1 MKRIWQIFAGLFII
15 LASVNLTSCVD
26 GDFEEPPIIVPEV
39 EFEANRSIQQLKS
52 FYLDTLSR
60 TLTLI
65 DEDIIISGIIVA
77 NDESGNLYKKMV
89 IQDETAAIEL
99 SLDKTSLYNEY
110 KLGQRIYIK
119 CKGMY
124 IGDYNNLIQLG
135 YIYNG
140 SIGRLPEIYISAHLY
155 RDGLPGAVPE
165 PGTLSLASLPTQ
177 SAEIIKD
184 ARMSTLVKIENVRF
198 VEVGELFAPQDVDNT
213 NRTLIDQGGKSITVR
228 TSKYSNF
235 AGDTLPGG
243 YGTAVG
249 ILTAFG
255 STWQFT
261 LRSID
266 DLIDFG
272 GAAPPP
278 PGSGSG
284 TFEDPYNVA
293 RAMTTSGANPVWVE
307 GYIVGNIEVGTE
319 NVPNFAGPFVTN
331 TNLLIA
337 GSAEETNLANCMPVQ
352 LPSGAIREALNLVT
366 TPGNKGKLVKVLG
379 TLENYFSQP
388 GVKNLTG
395 YWLDGN
401 GIIPATGFFTEEFNQ
416 TLGSFTE
423 YSVLGDQKW
432 FGDTYDGGCVTMTG
446 YVSPNYFANE
456 DWLISP
462 VISLAGKTGVELM
475 FREAVNFVN
484 NMDDVKVFVSTDYSG
499 SGDPNEASWTELSGF
514 TRSAGN
520 SWTFTNTS
528 QISLANWEGDDIRI
542 AFKYTSTTSKAGT
555 WEISRVVVSS
565 N

>member
-26 GDFEEPPIIVPEV
+26 GDFEEPPIIVPTV

-52 FYLDTLSR
+52 YYLDTLSR

-65 DEDIIISGIIVA
+65 EEDIIISGIVVA

-110 KLGQRIYIK
+110 KLGQRIFIK

-124 IGDYNNLIQLG
+124 VGDYNNLIQLG

-140 SIGRLPEIYISAHLY
+140 SIGRLPEIYIGAHLY

-165 PGTLSLASLPTQ
+165 PATLNLASLPTQ

-228 TSKYSNF
+228 TSKYCNF

-266 DLIDFG
+266 DLKEFG
-272 GAAPPP
+272 GVAPPP

-284 TFEDPYNVA
+284 TFQDPYNVA

-337 GSAEETNLANCMPVQ
+337 GSAEETNPANCMPVQ